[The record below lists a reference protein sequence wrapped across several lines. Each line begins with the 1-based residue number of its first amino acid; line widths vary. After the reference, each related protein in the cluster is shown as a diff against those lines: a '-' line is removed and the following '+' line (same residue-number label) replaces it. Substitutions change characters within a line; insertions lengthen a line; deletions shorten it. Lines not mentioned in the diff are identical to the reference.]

1 MTTRM
6 SSDALSKVE
15 REHRWSKCFDNSPW
29 RTLRMTLREAVTLK
43 KKLHLL
49 YDISLYPTLWLHTL
63 AIWIYWGSAAFEY
76 LIVMNVW
83 FIMTL
88 FSSIYVSMYA
98 LHREAVDF
106 IVFYKI
112 RMWYILTHC
121 MAISNTHPMISSS
134 WNSGVPLKREDGG
147 NRLSIESILPEPI
160 LGFFHPS
167 SALWYQSVSHY
178 CSYHIYLRRQIGTH
192 TAFE

>member
-1 MTTRM
+1 M
-6 SSDALSKVE
+6 
-15 REHRWSKCFDNSPW
+15 
-29 RTLRMTLREAVTLK
+29 
-43 KKLHLL
+43 
-49 YDISLYPTLWLHTL
+49 
-63 AIWIYWGSAAFEY
+63 
-76 LIVMNVW
+76 
-83 FIMTL
+83 
-88 FSSIYVSMYA
+88 
-98 LHREAVDF
+98 DF

-134 WNSGVPLKREDGG
+134 WYSGVPLKREDGG

-178 CSYHIYLRRQIGTH
+178 CSYHIYLWRKIGTH
-192 TAFE
+192 TAFEYATNILFMNIWFIHVGEISSIYLSCVARKWISCRLKKSRMCDAFWLNLFTHCLLSSSDWLHASHLMPALGA